1 MTLPWNAAAM
11 KQDRGV
17 VSPRQF
23 ARIAG
28 VLYLLIF
35 IACPSGASTATP
47 LNIAMTMVCDTGV
60 ALIFYGLFK
69 PVNRDLAMLALIFRL
84 IFVAIMTLDSLDY
97 FGVIDPF
104 HSAHSARVFDT
115 IDGLSLVP
123 FGVHCLLIGYLI
135 YKSKFLPR
143 FLGVAM
149 AVAGLAYVNLMY
161 SWVVHAAFPYI
172 LIPGVIGEGLLT
184 LWLLIA
190 GLNGERWARQAGLA
204 RLHLTALT

>member
-1 MTLPWNAAAM
+1 MTLPWNAVAM
-11 KQDRGV
+11 KQLRGA

-35 IACPSGASTATP
+35 ITCPSGASTATP
-47 LNIAMTMVCDTGV
+47 LNIAVTMACDTGV

-97 FGVIDPF
+97 FGVIDPV

-123 FGVHCLLIGYLI
+123 FGAHCLLIGYLI
-135 YKSKFLPR
+135 YKSTFLPR
-143 FLGVAM
+143 FLGVSL
-149 AVAGLAYVNLMY
+149 AVAGLAYVNFMY
-161 SWVVHAAFPYI
+161 AWLVHDVFPYI

-184 LWLLIA
+184 LWLLTV
-190 GLNGERWARQAGLA
+190 GLNGERWARQASRPGLS
-204 RLHLTALT
+204 LTALT